1 MISEEKYEIISH
13 SEPILIENYFNKV
26 FHQLPAEFY
35 QEIVEK
41 ENELNI
47 YQYPDPILISD
58 LSNLYQMDVETFS
71 GAFDNKADFFKRKLE
86 KLNYYFTINKK
97 KKKKEQSEFSKYI
110 HSHKN
115 YSNQLTL
122 YILLNDAKKTIK
134 DKINSHKK
142 EITTLNEKIDKC
154 LIEQE
159 EKMNKKLSTKKRR
172 QIHNNN
178 NVSQLGIAEI
188 GKLIDEYLNKFHI
201 IYLHAKIF
209 ETPIECLNS
218 VFDELYYQKIQKYYY
233 YQEQIKQFQ
242 LLLGDEEEG
251 NQHQES
257 LQFLLS
263 DLEKERTTY
272 FEKIEERTKQI
283 KEKITNKCI
292 ESTIEEDIAIKKQ
305 KNDLIN
311 KLGKLFPND

>member
-26 FHQLPAEFY
+26 FHQLPPEVY

-58 LSNLYQMDVETFS
+58 LSNLYQMAVETFS

-110 HSHKN
+110 HSHKS

-122 YILLNDAKKTIK
+122 YILLNDSKKTIK
-134 DKINSHKK
+134 DKINSHKN
-142 EITTLNEKIDKC
+142 EITSLDEKIEKC
-154 LIEQE
+154 LSEQE

-172 QIHNNN
+172 QIQNNN

-233 YQEQIKQFQ
+233 KR
-242 LLLGDEEEG
+242 
-251 NQHQES
+251 
-257 LQFLLS
+257 LS
-263 DLEKERTTY
+263 
-272 FEKIEERTKQI
+272 Q
-283 KEKITNKCI
+283 
-292 ESTIEEDIAIKKQ
+292 
-305 KNDLIN
+305 
-311 KLGKLFPND
+311 

>member
-47 YQYPDPILISD
+47 YKYPDPIVISD
-58 LSNLYQMDVETFS
+58 LSNLYQMAVETFS
-71 GAFDNKADFFKRKLE
+71 GAFDNKANFFKRKLE

-97 KKKKEQSEFSKYI
+97 KEKKEQSQFSKYI
-110 HSHKN
+110 HSHKK

-134 DKINSHKK
+134 DKISNHKK
-142 EITTLNEKIDKC
+142 EVTNLYEEIDNC
-154 LIEQE
+154 ISAQE
-159 EKMNKKLSTKKRR
+159 EKMNKKLETKKRR
-172 QIHNNN
+172 VIQHNTNN
-178 NVSQLGIAEI
+178 QLGITEV
-188 GKLIDEYLNKFHI
+188 GKLIDEYLNKFHFL
-201 IYLHAKIF
+201 YLHAKIF

-218 VFDELYYQKIQKYYY
+218 LFDELYYQKIQKYYY

-272 FEKIEERTKQI
+272 FEKMEETTKQI

-292 ESTIEEDIAIKKQ
+292 NSTIEEDIVIKHH

-311 KLGKLFPND
+311 KLGKLLPNN